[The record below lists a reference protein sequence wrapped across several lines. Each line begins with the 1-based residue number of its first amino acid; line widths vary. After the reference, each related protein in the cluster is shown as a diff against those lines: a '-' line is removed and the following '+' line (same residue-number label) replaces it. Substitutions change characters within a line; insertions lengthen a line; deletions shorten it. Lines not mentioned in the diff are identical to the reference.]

1 MACRHS
7 IDKKK
12 ASLEPRVHLWLP
24 LSRASLLQPNPPKS
38 CLHSCSHSSP
48 PSHSS
53 DHSCLAPARTVLPT
67 QPSPRSAVT
76 PQSPAPR
83 ATSRGFFYP
92 TRHRGFFF
100 LTLRAA
106 DHPPPKTVILSGSE
120 DPTPSSLVET
130 GSVISAG
137 SPSAPELQ
145 SSKPGVLLFP

>member
-12 ASLEPRVHLWLP
+12 ASLEPRIHLWLP

-48 PSHSS
+48 PYHSS
-53 DHSCLAPARTVLPT
+53 DYSCLAPAPTVLPT
-67 QPSPRSAVT
+67 QPSPGSAVT

-83 ATSRGFFYP
+83 ATLR
-92 TRHRGFFF
+92 FFF
-100 LTLRAA
+100 TLPAISAAFSAA
-106 DHPPPKTVILSGSE
+106 DHPPPKTLILSGSE
-120 DPTPSSLVET
+120 DPTPPSLVQT